1 MTILLNRHHCET
13 EVGVRICMIV
23 NWDMNFFCICHCSLT
38 NDRYNKAEDCICILA
53 YERKWLFIIFL
64 FDCLLLN
71 TDFFFSCFDN
81 LLLNFKR
88 HFQKLDVIPL
98 FISRNSVWF
107 SIKIVNIYIWFL
119 PCYNTERHNKED
131 RQHDKEGILFPSS
144 YVMLR
149 AVCW

>member
-1 MTILLNRHHCET
+1 MTILLNRHHCGT

-38 NDRYNKAEDCICILA
+38 NGRYNKTEDCICILA
-53 YERKWLFIIFL
+53 YERKWLFIIFCIWL
-64 FDCLLLN
+64 SFIKHR
-71 TDFFFSCFDN
+71 FFFVLTIYSWISNDI
-81 LLLNFKR
+81 FK
-88 HFQKLDVIPL
+88 QLDVIPL
-98 FISRNSVWF
+98 FISRNSIRF

-119 PCYNTERHNKED
+119 PCYNTERLNKED